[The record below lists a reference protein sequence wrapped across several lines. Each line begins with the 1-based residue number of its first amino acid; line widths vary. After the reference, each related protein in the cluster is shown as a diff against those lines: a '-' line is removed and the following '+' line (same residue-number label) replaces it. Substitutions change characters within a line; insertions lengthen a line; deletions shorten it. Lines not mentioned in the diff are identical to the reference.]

1 MFLLLWILEQ
11 LFSIL
16 KVYSADEY
24 KMSGEKLSLIAKLCF
39 GIGGLP
45 YQMKANALALF
56 IAPFL
61 LEVAKV
67 IGFFLCY
74 SF

>member
-1 MFLLLWILEQ
+1 MNG
-11 LFSIL
+11 
-16 KVYSADEY
+16 K
-24 KMSGEKLSLIAKLCF
+24 KLSLVEKLCF

-67 IGFFLCY
+67 NVFFN
-74 SF
+74 FENN

>member
-1 MFLLLWILEQ
+1 
-11 LFSIL
+11 
-16 KVYSADEY
+16 
-24 KMSGEKLSLIAKLCF
+24 MSGEKLSLIAKLCF